1 MSMEKRMNLI
11 EKLQRKEN
19 FTSAESSLADYILNN
34 IDNVYRMS
42 LQDLAKAS
50 YVSKPSVIRL
60 YRKVGCSNY
69 REFSIGLQL
78 EKIKTDNPDTIENSK
93 VFMESEDLYD
103 YIQKVG
109 VLCKQI
115 VDNCIHSI
123 DKDSIED
130 IVTTLYEA
138 KNIYLYSIGDIE
150 HELGFFMSRMAQIDK
165 KPILVKENKDPKA
178 LIASMNEK
186 DAVLIVSIKGP
197 DSEDELLDQI
207 CERPCTHI
215 LVTTADNEELDLKT
229 DYSFYT
235 YPKGNDFI
243 RNSVIVSQMSLLLG
257 LNIIQAC
264 LIKERFNK
272 KND

>member
-1 MSMEKRMNLI
+1 MEKRMNLI

-93 VFMESEDLYD
+93 VFMESEDLYE
-103 YIQKVG
+103 YVQNVG

-115 VDNCIHSI
+115 VDNCINSI
-123 DKDSIED
+123 DKDSIRD
-130 IVTTLYEA
+130 IVQTLDEA
-138 KNIYLYSIGDIE
+138 EHIYLYPVGDADY
-150 HELGFFMSRMAQIDK
+150 ELGFFMDRMAQIDK
-165 KPILVKENKDPKA
+165 RPIPIKDSKDPES
-178 LIASMNEK
+178 LIASMSEK
-186 DAVLIVSIKGP
+186 DAVLIVSIR
-197 DSEDELLDQI
+197 DSDEEDEWLDKI
-207 CERPCTHI
+207 CQRPSAHI
-215 LVTTADNEELDLKT
+215 LVTTADNKDLDLKT

-243 RNSVIVSQMSLLLG
+243 RNSVIVSKMSLLLG
-257 LNIIQAC
+257 LNVLQAC
-264 LIKERFNK
+264 LIKMRF
-272 KND
+272 DQRAD

>member
-1 MSMEKRMNLI
+1 MNMENRMNLI
-11 EKLQRKEN
+11 EKLQKKEN

-60 YRKVGCSNY
+60 YRKVGCTNY

-115 VDNCIHSI
+115 VDNCIQSI

-130 IVTTLYEA
+130 IVSALYEA
-138 KNIYLYSIGDIE
+138 KNIYLYTIGDIRY
-150 HELGFFMSRMAQIDK
+150 ELGFFMSRMAQIDK
-165 KPILVKENKDPKA
+165 EPILIKENEEPEA
-178 LIASMNEK
+178 LIASIGEK
-186 DAVLIVSIKGP
+186 DAVLIVSIKVAVE
-197 DSEDELLDQI
+197 EDELLDLI
-207 CERPCTHI
+207 CERPFTHI

-243 RNSVIVSQMSLLLG
+243 RNSTIVSQMSLLLG

>member
-1 MSMEKRMNLI
+1 MDIENRLNLI
-11 EKLQRKEN
+11 EKLEKKEN

-34 IDNVYRMS
+34 IDNVYCMS

-78 EKIKTDNPDTIENSK
+78 EKIKTDNSGTIENSK

-103 YIQKVG
+103 FVQKVG

-115 VDNCIHSI
+115 VDNCMASI
-123 DKDSIED
+123 DKDSLED
-130 IVTTLYEA
+130 IVTALYEA
-138 KNIYLYSIGDIE
+138 EHIYLYTVGEVD
-150 HELGFFMSRMAQIDK
+150 HDLGFFLDRMSQIDK
-165 KPILVKENKDPKA
+165 RPILVKESKDPES
-178 LIASMNEK
+178 LIASMSEK
-186 DAVLIVSIKGP
+186 DAVLIVSIR
-197 DSEDELLDQI
+197 DSDEEDEWLDKI
-207 CERPCTHI
+207 CQRPSAHI
-215 LVTTADNEELDLKT
+215 LVTTADNKDLDLKT

-243 RNSVIVSQMSLLLG
+243 RNSVIVSKMSLLLG
-257 LNIIQAC
+257 LNVLQAC
-264 LIKERFNK
+264 LIKMRF
-272 KND
+272 DQRAD